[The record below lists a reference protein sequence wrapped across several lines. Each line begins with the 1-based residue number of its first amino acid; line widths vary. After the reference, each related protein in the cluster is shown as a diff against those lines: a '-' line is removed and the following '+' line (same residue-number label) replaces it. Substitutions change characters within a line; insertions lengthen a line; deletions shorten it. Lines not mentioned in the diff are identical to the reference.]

1 MTLTHLYLEHK
12 TSMKIVITDLIEWC
26 RLNKLIVNLDKTCYT
41 VFKTR
46 HKKIPD
52 YLNNIKIDNNIITKV
67 PSAKYLG
74 VIPDEDL
81 TWEEHIENLNKSLT
95 KTGNSF
101 KIIKKIEY
109 IRVTKLCCTML
120 TYTLKYNM
128 ELKYME
134 EQT

>member
-1 MTLTHLYLEHK
+1 
-12 TSMKIVITDLIEWC
+12 MKIVLTDLFEWC
-26 RLNKLIVNLDKTCYT
+26 QLNKLTVNLDKTFYT

-67 PSAKYLG
+67 PSAKYLE
-74 VIPDEDL
+74 VILDEYL
-81 TWEEHIENLNKSLT
+81 TWEEHIENLHKSLT

-101 KIIKKIEY
+101 KIIKN
-109 IRVTKLCCTML
+109 RVHQSNTIICTML